1 MNKLF
6 DIANLK
12 CSYDK
17 HYIPGQSKIVLEIDN
32 LVLPRGKKIF
42 IVGESGIGKSTILE
56 VLGMMNNTIVPGQDT
71 RFLFYDDEDKCIDL
85 LNLWKR
91 NNDKELSAF
100 RLKHFNFIFQSTNL
114 MRNFTAYENI
124 SLTRMLQG
132 YSQESAFKDASKVL
146 ADLGLSHIDEERM
159 AQELSGGQQQ
169 RLAFARAILPD
180 FTVLFGDEPTGNL
193 DADNAMNAMRLL
205 SVKLN
210 ERKGSS
216 AIIVSHDM
224 HLAVTYA
231 DIIVKVK
238 KEAREET
245 DLHGETSFYG
255 KIDSSCVYSKQDN
268 GSWSNG
274 TDSFD
279 SNDFESFLKTRTY
292 NE

>member
-1 MNKLF
+1 MMDKLF
-6 DIANLK
+6 DITNLK

-17 HYIPGQSKIVLEIDN
+17 HYEPGQSKIVLEIDD

-56 VLGMMNNTIVPGQDT
+56 VLGMMNNTIVPGT
-71 RFLFYDDEDKCIDL
+71 GTKFMFYEDADKPVDL
-85 LNLWKR
+85 MALWQR
-91 NNDKELSAF
+91 NSDKELSQF

-132 YSQESAFKDASKVL
+132 YSQASAFENASKVL
-146 ADLGLSHIDEERM
+146 SDLGLAHVDEQRM

-180 FTVLFGDEPTGNL
+180 FSVLFGDEPTGNL

-205 SVKLN
+205 SEKLQ
-210 ERKGSS
+210 ELKGSS

-231 DIIVKVK
+231 DVIVKVR
-238 KEAREET
+238 KEMRKEK
-245 DLHGETSFYG
+245 DIHGETVYFG
-255 KIDSSCVYSKQDN
+255 RINPSCVYEAQPD
-268 GSWSNG
+268 GRWSNG
-274 TDSFD
+274 METFGSV
-279 SNDFESFLKTRTY
+279 DFEAFLKGRT
-292 NE
+292 E

>member
-1 MNKLF
+1 MEKLF
-6 DIANLK
+6 DISNLK

-17 HYIPGQSKIVLEIDN
+17 HYIPGQSKIVLEIDD
-32 LVLPRGKKIF
+32 LILPRGKKIF

-56 VLGMMNNTIVPGQDT
+56 VLGMMNNTIVPGT
-71 RFLFYDDEDKCIDL
+71 GTKFIFYEESDKPVDL
-85 LNLWKR
+85 MALWQR
-91 NNDKELSAF
+91 NSDKELSQF

-132 YSQESAFKDASKVL
+132 YSQESAFETASKAL
-146 ADLGLSHIDEERM
+146 ADLGLAHVDEERM

-180 FTVLFGDEPTGNL
+180 FSVLFGDEPTGNL

-205 SVKLN
+205 SEKLQ
-210 ERKGSS
+210 ELKGSS

-231 DIIVKVK
+231 DVIVKVR
-238 KEAREET
+238 KEARTEK
-245 DLHGETSFYG
+245 DIHGEIAYYG
-255 KIDSSCVYSKQDN
+255 RIDKSCVYEAKED
-268 GSWSNG
+268 GHWSNG
-274 TDSFD
+274 QASFN
-279 SNDFESFLKTRTY
+279 SADFEAFLKGRT
-292 NE
+292 E